1 MHPQPFEVMND
12 GKGDTVSLL
21 PITFI
26 IRSSMKERQT
36 EMGKTPSYGGTPKM
50 EVRVFENAQ
59 FGQVRTAKSDDAKIW
74 FCLAD
79 VAKALSL
86 PQVTRLKSRLKS
98 EGVTTIKGVSK
109 TTNQHNVTTEQVVD
123 MNFID
128 EPNLYRCIFQSR
140 KKEAE
145 QFQDWVCEEVLP
157 AIRQSGGYLATQQ
170 EDTPEL
176 IMARALQVAQ
186 ATIERHQQQLES
198 AKVTI
203 ELQSE
208 QLKEQ
213 APKVEYTDSVLNSTN
228 TYTSTQIA
236 KELNLRT
243 AEQLHALLKTWG
255 VMIRQSGQW
264 MLAAKYCGQNY
275 TKTRTHSYTKQ
286 DGTQG
291 TNSITVWTERG
302 RWFLH
307 QLIQKKGGVA

>member
-1 MHPQPFEVMND
+1 MLQATEIGTTLSD
-12 GKGDTVSLL
+12 GG
-21 PITFI
+21 
-26 IRSSMKERQT
+26 RN
-36 EMGKTPSYGGTPKM
+36 

-59 FGQVRTAKSDDAKIW
+59 FGQVRTAHGNHGEPL

-79 VAKALSL
+79 VCKALGLSNPRKVKTQL
-86 PQVTRLKSRLKS
+86 SPK
-98 EGVTTIKGVSK
+98 GVTISDTP
-109 TTNQHNVTTEQVVD
+109 TNGGIQQL
-123 MNFID
+123 NFIT
-128 EPNLYRCIFQSR
+128 EANLYRCIFQSR
-140 KKEAE
+140 KAEAE
-145 QFQDWVCEEVLP
+145 LFQDWVCEEVLP
-157 AIRQSGGYLATQQ
+157 AIRQSGGYIATQQ

-186 ATIERHQQQLES
+186 STIEKHQRQLES
-198 AKVTI
+198 AKATI

-213 APKVEYTDSVLNSTN
+213 APKVEYTDSVLNATN
-228 TYTSTQIA
+228 TYTTTQMA

-286 DGTQG
+286 DGTPG
-291 TNSITVWTERG
+291 TNNITVWTERG

-307 QLIQKKGGVA
+307 QLMQQKGGVK

>member
-1 MHPQPFEVMND
+1 
-12 GKGDTVSLL
+12 
-21 PITFI
+21 
-26 IRSSMKERQT
+26 
-36 EMGKTPSYGGTPKM
+36 MGKTPSYGGTPKM

-59 FGQVRTAKSDDAKIW
+59 FGQVRTAHSDHGEPL

-79 VAKALSL
+79 VCGVLGLQTNK
-86 PQVTRLKSRLKS
+86 VKHRLNER
-98 EGVTTIKGVSK
+98 GWNTIP
-109 TTNQHNVTTEQVVD
+109 TPTYNQHGALVMQE
-123 MNFID
+123 MSFID

-186 ATIERHQQQLES
+186 ATIDRHKQQLES
-198 AKVTI
+198 AKATI

-228 TYTSTQIA
+228 TYTSTQMA

-307 QLIQKKGGVA
+307 QLFEQKGGVA

>member
-1 MHPQPFEVMND
+1 
-12 GKGDTVSLL
+12 
-21 PITFI
+21 
-26 IRSSMKERQT
+26 MKERQT
-36 EMGKTPSYGGTPKM
+36 EIGTTLSDGGQNQ
-50 EVRVFENAQ
+50 VRVFENAR
-59 FGQVRTAKSDDAKIW
+59 FGQIRTAQGASGEPL

-79 VAKALSL
+79 VCKVLGLQTNKVKQRINSRGWNTIPAPTYNQYGALVMQEMS
-86 PQVTRLKSRLKS
+86 
-98 EGVTTIKGVSK
+98 
-109 TTNQHNVTTEQVVD
+109 
-123 MNFID
+123 FID

-157 AIRQSGGYLATQQ
+157 AIRQSGGYLATQAT
-170 EDTPEL
+170 DTPEL

-186 ATIERHQQQLES
+186 ATIEKHQRQIELAE
-198 AKVTI
+198 ATI
-203 ELQSE
+203 EEQTA

-213 APKVEYTDSVLNSTN
+213 APKVEYTDSVLNATN
-228 TYTSTQIA
+228 TYTTTQLA

-264 MLAAKYCGQNY
+264 MLAAKYCGQSY

-291 TNSITVWTERG
+291 TNNITVWTERG

-307 QLIQKKGGVA
+307 QLMQQKGGVK

>member
-1 MHPQPFEVMND
+1 
-12 GKGDTVSLL
+12 
-21 PITFI
+21 
-26 IRSSMKERQT
+26 MKERQT
-36 EMGKTPSYGGTPKM
+36 ETGKTPSYGVTPKM

-59 FGQVRTAKSDDAKIW
+59 FGQVRTAQGASGEPL

-79 VAKALSL
+79 VCGVLGLQTNKVK
-86 PQVTRLKSRLKS
+86 QRLNER
-98 EGVTTIKGVSK
+98 GWNTIP
-109 TTNQHNVTTEQVVD
+109 TPTYNQHGALVMQE
-123 MNFID
+123 MSFID

-145 QFQDWVCEEVLP
+145 QFQNWVCEDVLP
-157 AIRQSGGYLATQQ
+157 SIRQTGGYLATQQ

-186 ATIERHQQQLES
+186 STIERHQRQLES
-198 AKVTI
+198 AKATI

-213 APKVEYTDSVLNSTN
+213 APKVEYTDSVLNATN
-228 TYTSTQIA
+228 TYTTTQLA

-264 MLAAKYCGQNY
+264 MLAAKYCGENY

-307 QLIQKKGGVA
+307 QLLEKKGGVK